1 MKEQR
6 ENKKSSAQLPLYV
19 KTKQSL
25 IMKLSQHYSIIF
37 FVTLF
42 ILNSEF
48 TQAQALSTDSLL
60 RLVKEAYIYGY
71 SVEQCYRMYVTPQ
84 DNFGQTKRVYNHFAY
99 AGKLASAAPD
109 NTAKIAAYKSTRNRG
124 GAGPN
129 NDTPYFGTLLDLS
142 EEPLV
147 LSIPDFG
154 NRYFSF
160 HFINIYNQNVH
171 YIGSSFG
178 DTTASTYLLIGPN
191 WKGTVPA
198 GMKAVRFKDEH
209 LNLVGRTLVE
219 DDSVDIKNVVALQR
233 QSTLTQLSRYPVEA
247 GKYEGWERNDLPAF
261 YNSIDSFFINLNNA
275 LQLNPPPAQDKP
287 ELKKLAALGI
297 GTAIPFSWN
306 HYDEVIRQKI
316 HNTLL
321 QTDSL
326 LDAEGASGDIDF
338 GNGWQRTNPLIGHW
352 GTHYYEEALYMKH
365 GFYAGHDQTECFYIT
380 PKSREGH
387 GFYKGD
393 HKYKIR
399 FAKDSLPPLRN
410 KGFWS
415 ITANETP
422 GYFLLP
428 NPINRYAI
436 RDRTKNLKYNADGS
450 LDIYI
455 QADSPG
461 PDKEANWLPIA
472 KGESTTT
479 FRVYLPK
486 KPLLDGTY
494 KLPPIQTIE

>member
-1 MKEQR
+1 MKRTSQYIITALISIFIFLG
-6 ENKKSSAQLPLYV
+6 KPVKAQTSLP
-19 KTKQSL
+19 
-25 IMKLSQHYSIIF
+25 
-37 FVTLF
+37 
-42 ILNSEF
+42 
-48 TQAQALSTDSLL
+48 TDSLL
-60 RLVKEAYIYGY
+60 HLVKEAYIYGY
-71 SVEQCYRMYVTPQ
+71 SIEQCYRMYVTLKDDIAQGKP
-84 DNFGQTKRVYNHFAY
+84 VYNHFAFN
-99 AGKLASAAPD
+99 GKLASASPD
-109 NTAKIAAYKSTRNRG
+109 NAPKIAAYKATRNRG

-142 EEPLV
+142 GGPLV
-147 LSIPDFG
+147 LTIPDFG
-154 NRYFSF
+154 NRYFNY
-160 HFINIYNQNVH
+160 HFIDIYNQNVH

-178 DTTASTYLLIGPN
+178 DKGPATYLLIGPK
-191 WKGTVPA
+191 WKGTIPA
-198 GMKAVRFKDEH
+198 GMKAVHFKDDH

-233 QSTLTQLSRYPVEA
+233 QSVLTPLDKYPAEA
-247 GKYEGWERNDLPAF
+247 GKYEGLERKDFPS
-261 YNSIDSFFINLNNA
+261 YHESIDSFFINLNNA
-275 LQLNPPPAQDKP
+275 LQLSPPPAQDKP

-297 GTAIPFSWN
+297 GTAKPFNWN
-306 HYDEVIRQKI
+306 QYDAATRQKI
-316 HNTLL
+316 HITLV

-352 GTHYYEEALYMKH
+352 GTHYWEEALYMKH

-387 GFYKGD
+387 GFYKGT
-393 HKYKIR
+393 HKYKMH
-399 FAKDSLPPLRN
+399 FAKDSLPPLYD

-415 ITANETP
+415 LTANETP

-436 RDRTKNLKYNADGS
+436 RDRTKGLKYNADGS

-461 PDKEANWLPIA
+461 ADKESNWLPIA

-479 FRVYLPK
+479 FRVYRPK

-494 KLPPIQTIE
+494 KLPPIQTVE

>member
-1 MKEQR
+1 MNR
-6 ENKKSSAQLPLYV
+6 THRYIIAI
-19 KTKQSL
+19 L
-25 IMKLSQHYSIIF
+25 IN
-37 FVTLF
+37 LF
-42 ILNSEF
+42 IFSCKSAK
-48 TQAQALSTDSLL
+48 AQSSLSNDSLL
-60 RLVKEAYIYGY
+60 HLVKEAYIYGY
-71 SVEQCYRMYVTPQ
+71 SVEQCYRMHVTLKDGIAQGKP
-84 DNFGQTKRVYNHFAY
+84 VYNHFSFN
-99 AGKLASAAPD
+99 GKLASASPD
-109 NTAKIAAYKSTRNRG
+109 KASKIAAYKSTRNRG

-142 EEPLV
+142 EEPVV
-147 LSIPDFG
+147 LSFPDFG
-154 NRYFSF
+154 NRYFNY

-178 DTTASTYLLIGPN
+178 DKGPAAYLLIGPK
-191 WKGTVPA
+191 WKGNVPA
-198 GMKAVRFKDEH
+198 GMKPVRFKDEY

-233 QSTLTQLSRYPVEA
+233 ESTLTPLSKYPSEE
-247 GKYEGWERNDLPAF
+247 GKYEGLERNNLPSF
-261 YNSIDSFFINLNNA
+261 YNPIDSFFTNLNNA
-275 LQLNPPPAQDKP
+275 LKLSPPSAQDKP
-287 ELKKLAALGI
+287 ELRKLAALGI
-297 GTAIPFSWN
+297 GTAKPFNWN
-306 HYDEVIRQKI
+306 NYDAATQQKI
-316 HNTLL
+316 HNTLV
-321 QTDSL
+321 QADSL
-326 LDAEGASGDIDF
+326 LDAEGVSGDIDF

-352 GTHYYEEALYMKH
+352 GTHYWEEALYMKH
-365 GFYAGHDQTECFYIT
+365 GFYAGHDEAECFYIT

-387 GFYKGD
+387 GYYKGD
-393 HKYKIR
+393 HKYKLH
-399 FAKDSLPPLRN
+399 FAKGALPPLKQ

-415 ITANETP
+415 LTANETP

-461 PDKEANWLPIA
+461 ADKESNWLPIA

-486 KPLLDGTY
+486 KLLLDGTY
-494 KLPPIQTIE
+494 KLPPIQTVE